1 MSYDL
6 IIPIEPSGPL
16 CGLSIHSTA
25 YPFIINGCKY
35 MSVLQAYYVWLAGDN
50 LMLRKVLLSCTS
62 GFEVL
67 EAAIPIKRNYLSVV
81 SKRCDYFELRRVL
94 YMLLRAK
101 FEQNPNAKTVL
112 LATRAD
118 WYLSV
123 SGDEVIGCGSTGHG
137 LNISGLI
144 MMELRE
150 HLAGRPRTPLLQRDF
165 DAVKRR
171 WSRSAATA
179 AAALQ

>member
-1 MSYDL
+1 MSYNL
-6 IIPIEPSGPL
+6 IVPIKSAGPL
-16 CGLSIHSTA
+16 CGLSNHSMA

-35 MSVLQAYYVWLAGDN
+35 VSVLQAYYVWLSGDN
-50 LMLRKVLLSCTS
+50 QMLKKVLLSCSS

-81 SKRCDYFELRRVL
+81 RKRCNYFDLRRVL
-94 YMLLRAK
+94 YMILRAK
-101 FEQNPNAKTVL
+101 FEQNPNAKTLL
-112 LATRAD
+112 LATRSD
-118 WYLSV
+118 WYLSIA
-123 SGDEVIGCGSTGHG
+123 GDEVIGIGAGHG

-171 WSRSAATA
+171 WSRTVTIN
-179 AAALQ
+179 L

>member
-1 MSYDL
+1 MSYNL
-6 IIPIEPSGPL
+6 IVPIKSTGLL
-16 CGLSIHSTA
+16 CGLSNHSTA
-25 YPFIINGCKY
+25 YPFIVNGCKY
-35 MSVLQAYYVWLAGDN
+35 ISVLQAYYVWLAGDN
-50 LMLRKVLLSCTS
+50 LMLKKVLLSCSS

-81 SKRCDYFELRRVL
+81 RRRCNYFELRQVL
-94 YMLLRAK
+94 YMFLRAK
-101 FEQNPNAKTVL
+101 FEQNPNAKIVL

-118 WYLSV
+118 WYLALA
-123 SGDEVIGCGSTGHG
+123 GDEVIGVGGSGHG

-165 DAVKRR
+165 DTVKRR
-171 WSRSAATA
+171 WFA
-179 AAALQ
+179 